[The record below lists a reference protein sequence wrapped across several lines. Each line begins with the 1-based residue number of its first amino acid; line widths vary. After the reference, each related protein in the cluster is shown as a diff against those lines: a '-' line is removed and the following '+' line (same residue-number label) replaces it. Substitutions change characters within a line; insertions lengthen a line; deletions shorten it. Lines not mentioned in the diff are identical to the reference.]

1 MQWLPKVALQYHFSA
16 QNNVYVSWSKGYRS
30 GGYNVQMFSDLVQG
44 DLKSR
49 MMRSVKN
56 KTAET
61 LDGPMYDH

>member
-1 MQWLPKVALQYHFSA
+1 MCI
-16 QNNVYVSWSKGYRS
+16 RDR
-30 GGYNVQMFSDLVQG
+30 YNVQMFSDLVQG

-61 LDGPMYDH
+61 LDGPMYDHMPEAVKQMIVHQIPQE